1 MKTILIFAIIA
12 LALIAYD
19 DLQGRTRPTDTHEET
34 N

>member
-12 LALIAYD
+12 LTLIAID
-19 DLQGRTRPTDTHEET
+19 DLAGRRTTTKEQQE

>member
-12 LALIAYD
+12 LTLIAID
-19 DLQGRTRPTDTHEET
+19 DLAGRRTPVKEQQE

>member
-19 DLQGRTRPTDTHEET
+19 DLAGRTRSPEQHQE

>member
-1 MKTILIFAIIA
+1 MKTILIFAIIM

-19 DLQGRTRPTDTHEET
+19 DLAGRTRPPEHHNE